1 MTKQQIKG
9 WWNATTTVLIGIAVI
24 LAMLIWG
31 VKLIGMDI
39 FVVQSGSME
48 PTHHVGSLI
57 YVKEVDPNELKVG
70 DVITFSLGG
79 SSRGT
84 HRIIEIVDQNGV
96 PHFRT
101 KGDANED
108 IDASLVSPANLVG
121 KVAFSIPFLGY
132 LIAYIQH
139 PPGLFV
145 AMAVS
150 MVLLILVILPDF
162 IFEDEPKKKKKK
174 RRKKKKPNAVKPTAA
189 PEAESAAV
197 DSSEPLLSED
207 LSEDPIQVPD
217 AETETEAADSVGEAD
232 TVSAETS
239 TETGGNSSENS

>member
-1 MTKQQIKG
+1 MTKRQLKG

-57 YVKEVDPNELKVG
+57 YVKEIDPNELEVG

-101 KGDANED
+101 KGDANDD
-108 IDASLVSPANLVG
+108 IDANLVSPSNLVG

-150 MVLLILVILPDF
+150 IVLLILVILPDF
-162 IFEDEPKKKKKK
+162 IFEEEPKKKK
-174 RRKKKKPNAVKPTAA
+174 RKKKKKTAA
-189 PEAESAAV
+189 HKVKSEPSDKSNSEGADGSADAISEAETGT
-197 DSSEPLLSED
+197 EISED
-207 LSEDPIQVPD
+207 ASKN
-217 AETETEAADSVGEAD
+217 AESCQAAE
-232 TVSAETS
+232 VSAET
-239 TETGGNSSENS
+239 GGATDENS